1 MNIYAVV
8 ITSALKNWSR
18 ALKKKTNNNEYI
30 KERKI
35 QNFGESMYKESGT
48 VKLYFWKSIFNAI
61 DPNMS
66 REISSE
72 YIKNIVQL

>member
-1 MNIYAVV
+1 M
-8 ITSALKNWSR
+8 TSALKNWSR
-18 ALKKKTNNNEYI
+18 VLKKKTNNNEYI

-66 REISSE
+66 REINSE